1 MAEET
6 RTLELEFSIDSG
18 IKKGKFI
25 QRRVSTMKKILAIAA
40 VAALTAGVSAYAA
53 NPFSDVSTSD
63 WAYQAVSQLSD
74 QGIVEG
80 YPDGTFRGQ
89 RNITRYELAQIIAR
103 LMANEDQFNAEQRA
117 TIDKLA
123 GEYADELDNLGV
135 RVSNLE
141 AKVGNISW
149 SGDARMK
156 WDQSY
161 DSDKLGHAD
170 DNFNGRMRINAHA
183 QVNDSTY
190 VDGLLRT
197 DMDFKNNDESNDT
210 YMQRLYV
217 HHDFGSH
224 VGVNVGKYA
233 EFFGQT
239 GMFFDSDL
247 KGAELTYTA
256 NDAFSL
262 TAGYGRFSDWDNK
275 WNSNLKDQKNTE
287 YGYAQINGAAGRFAY
302 SLDYIKGADQ
312 SKVEVYGGGLTIG
325 LTDKFDVFGD
335 YFKNSDAQG
344 DPDAW
349 TAGLGYGHQDD
360 ARVGSFRV
368 SVARVDAEK
377 NAVLGGYTYD
387 VSALDALKDTGVTG
401 VKFWNAAADVT
412 VAKNVR
418 LHGEYDWNVD
428 AKGVSTDYDD
438 LATVSLNYV
447 F

>member
-1 MAEET
+1 
-6 RTLELEFSIDSG
+6 
-18 IKKGKFI
+18 
-25 QRRVSTMKKILAIAA
+25 MKKILAIAA

-156 WDQSY
+156 WDEGY
-161 DSDKLGHAD
+161 KAD
-170 DNFNGRMRINAHA
+170 GSTEDNFNGRMRINAHA

-197 DMDFKNNDESNDT
+197 DMDFKDDDESNDT

-224 VGVNVGKYA
+224 VGVNIGKYA

-239 GMFFDSDL
+239 GMFFDSEV
-247 KGAELTYTA
+247 KGAEATYTA

-262 TAGYGRFSDWDNK
+262 TAGYGRFADWDGAKDEKDAYKHDYNDVVGN
-275 WNSNLKDQKNTE
+275 NSE
-287 YGYAQINGAAGRFAY
+287 FGYAQINGAAGRFAY
-302 SLDYIKGADQ
+302 SLDYIKGNGNA
-312 SKVEVYGGGLTIG
+312 KVNTWGAGLTIG
-325 LTDKFDVFGD
+325 LTDNLDVFGD
-335 YFKNSDAQG
+335 YFKNTDADG
-344 DPDAW
+344 DPDVW

-377 NAVLGGYTYD
+377 NAFLGGYTYD
-387 VSALDALKDTGVTG
+387 VSALDALKDEGVTG

-418 LHGEYDWNVD
+418 LHGEYDWNVKAD
-428 AKGVSTDYDD
+428 GTNTADYDD

>member
-1 MAEET
+1 
-6 RTLELEFSIDSG
+6 
-18 IKKGKFI
+18 
-25 QRRVSTMKKILAIAA
+25 MKKILAIAA

-156 WDQSY
+156 WAQSY
-161 DSDKLGHAD
+161 SDGNAED
-170 DNFNGRMRINAHA
+170 GFDGRMRINAHA

-190 VDGLLRT
+190 VEGLLRS
-197 DMDFKNNDESNDT
+197 DMDFKDYNDKGEKNNENT

-224 VGVNVGKYA
+224 VGVNIGKYA
-233 EFFGQT
+233 ETFGQT
-239 GMFFDSDL
+239 GMFYDSDL

-262 TAGYGRFSDWDNK
+262 TAGYGRFSDWNSN

-302 SLDYIKGADQ
+302 TLDYIKGADQ

-325 LTDKFDVFGD
+325 LTDKLDVFGD

-349 TAGLGYGHQDD
+349 TAGLGFGHQDD

-387 VSALDALKDTGVTG
+387 VSALDALTDTNVNR

-418 LHGEYDWNVD
+418 LHGEYDWNVKAD
-428 AKGVSTDYDD
+428 GVNTDYDD

>member
-1 MAEET
+1 
-6 RTLELEFSIDSG
+6 
-18 IKKGKFI
+18 
-25 QRRVSTMKKILAIAA
+25 MKKILAIAA

-161 DSDKLGHAD
+161 SSEKLGHAD

-183 QVNDSTY
+183 QVNDNTY
-190 VDGLLRT
+190 VEGLLRS
-197 DMDFKNNDESNDT
+197 DMDFKGDDDEVGSNNESHT

-224 VGVNVGKYA
+224 VGVNVGKFA

-247 KGAELTYTA
+247 KGAEMTYTA

-262 TAGYGRFSDWDNK
+262 TAGYGRFSDWNNK
-275 WNSNLKDQKNTE
+275 WNSDVKDNAE

-302 SLDYIKGADQ
+302 TLDYIKGNDK

-325 LTDKFDVFGD
+325 LTDKLDVFGD
-335 YFKNSDAQG
+335 YFQNTDAKG
-344 DPDAW
+344 NPDAW
-349 TAGLGYGHQDD
+349 TAGLGFGHQDD

-387 VSALDALKDTGVTG
+387 VSALDALKDSKVTG

-418 LHGEYDWNVD
+418 LHGEYDWNVKAD
-428 AKGVSTDYDD
+428 GNNTADYDD

>member
-1 MAEET
+1 
-6 RTLELEFSIDSG
+6 
-18 IKKGKFI
+18 
-25 QRRVSTMKKILAIAA
+25 MKKILAIAA

-149 SGDARMK
+149 SGNARMR
-156 WDQSY
+156 WNQGY
-161 DSDKLGHAD
+161 DKVNKGNAVDK
-170 DNFNGRMRINAHA
+170 FNGRMRINAHA

-190 VDGLLRT
+190 VEGLLRAETNFKDDAAT
-197 DMDFKNNDESNDT
+197 DNID
-210 YMQRLYV
+210 MQRLYV

-239 GMFFDSDL
+239 GMFFDSDV
-247 KGAELTYTA
+247 KGAEMTYTA

-262 TAGYGRFSDWDNK
+262 TAGYGRFNDWNGE
-275 WNSNLKDQKNTE
+275 NGLASTATANAE

-302 SLDYIKGADQ
+302 TLDYIKGNDA
-312 SKVEVYGGGLTIG
+312 SNVEVYGGGLTIG
-325 LTDKFDVFGD
+325 LTDKLDVFGD
-335 YFKNSDAQG
+335 YFKNTDAQG

-349 TAGLGYGHQDD
+349 TAGLGFGHQDD

-377 NAVLGGYTYD
+377 HAVLGGYTYD
-387 VSALDALKDTGVTG
+387 VSALDALSDASR

-418 LHGEYDWNVD
+418 LHGEYDWNVKAD
-428 AKGVSTDYDD
+428 GTTTDYDD

>member
-1 MAEET
+1 
-6 RTLELEFSIDSG
+6 
-18 IKKGKFI
+18 
-25 QRRVSTMKKILAIAA
+25 MKKILAIAA

-123 GEYADELDNLGV
+123 GKYADELDNLGV

-156 WDQSY
+156 WDEGY
-161 DSDKLGHAD
+161 KAD
-170 DNFNGRMRINAHA
+170 GSTEDNFNGRMRINAHA

-239 GMFFDSDL
+239 GMFYDSDL

-262 TAGYGRFSDWDNK
+262 TAGYGRFSDWNNK
-275 WNSNLKDQKNTE
+275 WNSNLGNQKNTE

>member
-1 MAEET
+1 
-6 RTLELEFSIDSG
+6 
-18 IKKGKFI
+18 
-25 QRRVSTMKKILAIAA
+25 MKKILAIAA

-156 WDQSY
+156 WAQGY
-161 DSDKLGHAD
+161 GEKGNAEDSFD
-170 DNFNGRMRINAHA
+170 GRMRINAHA

-190 VDGLLRT
+190 VEGLLRS
-197 DMDFKNNDESNDT
+197 DMNFKDYDADGNEDDNDT

-224 VGVNVGKYA
+224 VGVNIGKYA

-262 TAGYGRFSDWDNK
+262 TAGYGRFADWDAADAINDVVPA
-275 WNSNLKDQKNTE
+275 NAE
-287 YGYAQINGAAGRFAY
+287 FGYAQINGAAGRFAY
-302 SLDYIKGADQ
+302 SLDYIKGNGDA
-312 SKVEVYGGGLTIG
+312 KVNTWGAGLTIG
-325 LTDKFDVFGD
+325 LTDKLDVFGD
-335 YFKNSDAQG
+335 YFKNTDAQG

-387 VSALDALKDTGVTG
+387 VSALDALSDAKS

-428 AKGVSTDYDD
+428 TKGTTTDYDD

>member
-1 MAEET
+1 
-6 RTLELEFSIDSG
+6 
-18 IKKGKFI
+18 
-25 QRRVSTMKKILAIAA
+25 MKKILAIAA

-161 DSDKLGHAD
+161 DKTDLGNAN

-190 VDGLLRT
+190 VEGLLRT
-197 DMDFKNNDESNDT
+197 DMDFKDDNEDNDT

-217 HHDFGSH
+217 HHDFGDH
-224 VGVNVGKYA
+224 FGVNIGKYA

-239 GMFFDSDL
+239 GMFFDSEV
-247 KGAELTYTA
+247 KGAEATYTA

-262 TAGYGRFSDWDNK
+262 TAGYGRFADWDGAVNDEGK
-275 WNSNLKDQKNTE
+275 YEHAYNDVVGNNSE
-287 YGYAQINGAAGRFAY
+287 FGYAQINGAAGRFAY
-302 SLDYIKGADQ
+302 SLDYIKGNGNAQ
-312 SKVEVYGGGLTIG
+312 VNTWGAGLTIG

-335 YFKNSDAQG
+335 YFKNTDADG
-344 DPDAW
+344 DPDVW

-377 NAVLGGYTYD
+377 NAFLGGYTYD
-387 VSALDALKDTGVTG
+387 VSALDALQNEGVTG

-418 LHGEYDWNVD
+418 LHGEYDWNVKTD
-428 AKGVSTDYDD
+428 GTNTADYDD

>member
-1 MAEET
+1 
-6 RTLELEFSIDSG
+6 
-18 IKKGKFI
+18 
-25 QRRVSTMKKILAIAA
+25 MKKILAIAA

-103 LMANEDQFNAEQRA
+103 LMANEDQFSAEQRA

-156 WDQSY
+156 WTEGYKDDGSTN
-161 DSDKLGHAD
+161 
-170 DNFNGRMRINAHA
+170 DNFDGRMRINAHA
-183 QVNDSTY
+183 QVNDNTY
-190 VDGLLRT
+190 VEGLLRS
-197 DMDFKNNDESNDT
+197 DMNFKGTEENDSNT

-217 HHDFGSH
+217 HHDFGDK
-224 VGVNVGKYA
+224 VGVNIGKYG

-239 GMFFDSDL
+239 GMFFDSEV
-247 KGAELTYTA
+247 KGAEATYTA

-262 TAGYGRFSDWDNK
+262 TAGYGRFTDWDSDW
-275 WNSNLKDQKNTE
+275 NSEVKKNAE

-302 SLDYIKGADQ
+302 SLDYIKGNDE

-335 YFKNSDAQG
+335 YFKNSDAKG

-368 SVARVDAEK
+368 SVAHVDAEK

-387 VSALDALKDTGVTG
+387 VSALDALTKGASS

-428 AKGVSTDYDD
+428 AKGTTTDFDD

>member
-1 MAEET
+1 
-6 RTLELEFSIDSG
+6 
-18 IKKGKFI
+18 
-25 QRRVSTMKKILAIAA
+25 MKKILAIAA

-156 WDQSY
+156 WAQSY
-161 DSDKLGHAD
+161 SDNGNAED
-170 DNFNGRMRINAHA
+170 GFDGRMRINAHA

-190 VDGLLRT
+190 VEGLLRS
-197 DMDFKNNDESNDT
+197 DMDFKNDDKEST
-210 YMQRLYV
+210 TKMQRLYV

-247 KGAELTYTA
+247 QGAEATYTA

-262 TAGYGRFSDWDNK
+262 TAGYGRFADWDAADAINDVVPA
-275 WNSNLKDQKNTE
+275 NAE
-287 YGYAQINGAAGRFAY
+287 FGYAQINGAAGRFAY
-302 SLDYIKGADQ
+302 SLDYIKGNDDA
-312 SKVEVYGGGLTIG
+312 KVNTWGAGLTIG
-325 LTDKFDVFGD
+325 LTDKLDVFGD
-335 YFKNSDAQG
+335 YFKNTDAQG

-387 VSALDALKDTGVTG
+387 VSALDALRDAES

-418 LHGEYDWNVD
+418 LHGEYDFDVNAD
-428 AKGVSTDYDD
+428 GTTKDYDD

>member
-1 MAEET
+1 
-6 RTLELEFSIDSG
+6 
-18 IKKGKFI
+18 
-25 QRRVSTMKKILAIAA
+25 MKKILAIAA

-156 WDQSY
+156 WAEEYKDDGST
-161 DSDKLGHAD
+161 K
-170 DNFNGRMRINAHA
+170 DNFDGRMRINAHA

-190 VDGLLRT
+190 VEGLLRA
-197 DMDFKNNDESNDT
+197 DMNFTGDDDEVNNNNESDA

-224 VGVNVGKYA
+224 VGVNVGKFA

-275 WNSNLKDQKNTE
+275 WNSDVKDNAE

-302 SLDYIKGADQ
+302 TLDYIKGADQ
-312 SKVEVYGGGLTIG
+312 SNVEVYGGGLTIG
-325 LTDKFDVFGD
+325 LTDKLDVFGD
-335 YFKNSDAQG
+335 YFQNTDAKG

-349 TAGLGYGHQDD
+349 TAGLGFGHQDD

-387 VSALDALKDTGVTG
+387 VSALDALKGTGVTG

-418 LHGEYDWNVD
+418 LHGEYDWNVKTD
-428 AKGVSTDYDD
+428 GSSTVDFDD

>member
-1 MAEET
+1 
-6 RTLELEFSIDSG
+6 
-18 IKKGKFI
+18 
-25 QRRVSTMKKILAIAA
+25 MKKILAIAA

-156 WDQSY
+156 WAQGY
-161 DSDKLGHAD
+161 G
-170 DNFNGRMRINAHA
+170 DNGKAEDGFDGRMRINAHA

-190 VDGLLRT
+190 VDGLLRS
-197 DMDFKNNDESNDT
+197 DMDFKDNTDNSDT

-239 GMFFDSDL
+239 GMFFDSEI
-247 KGAELTYTA
+247 KGAEATYTA

-262 TAGYGRFSDWDNK
+262 TAGYGRVPDWTGD
-275 WNSNLKDQKNTE
+275 WNSNVKDNAE

-302 SLDYIKGADQ
+302 SLDYIKGNDE

-335 YFKNSDAQG
+335 YFKNSDADG

-377 NAVLGGYTYD
+377 NAVLGGYTYE
-387 VSALDALKDTGVTG
+387 VSALDALTKGASS

-428 AKGVSTDYDD
+428 TKGTTTDFDD

>member
-1 MAEET
+1 
-6 RTLELEFSIDSG
+6 
-18 IKKGKFI
+18 
-25 QRRVSTMKKILAIAA
+25 MKKILAIAA

-156 WDQSY
+156 WNEEY
-161 DSDKLGHAD
+161 KAD
-170 DNFNGRMRINAHA
+170 GSTKDNFDGRMRINAHA

-190 VDGLLRT
+190 VEGLLRS
-197 DMDFKNNDESNDT
+197 DMDFKNDDKEST
-210 YMQRLYV
+210 TKMQRLYV

-247 KGAELTYTA
+247 QGAEATYTA

-262 TAGYGRFSDWDNK
+262 TAGYGRFADWDAADAINDVVPA
-275 WNSNLKDQKNTE
+275 NAE
-287 YGYAQINGAAGRFAY
+287 FGYAQINGAAGRFAY
-302 SLDYIKGADQ
+302 SLDYIKGNGDA
-312 SKVEVYGGGLTIG
+312 KVNTWGAGLTIG
-325 LTDKFDVFGD
+325 LTDKLDVFGD
-335 YFKNSDAQG
+335 YFKNTDAQG

-377 NAVLGGYTYD
+377 NVVLGSCYTYD
-387 VSALDALKDTGVTG
+387 VSALDALRDAKS

-428 AKGVSTDYDD
+428 TKGTTTDYDD

>member
-1 MAEET
+1 
-6 RTLELEFSIDSG
+6 
-18 IKKGKFI
+18 
-25 QRRVSTMKKILAIAA
+25 MKKILAIAA

-63 WAYQAVSQLSD
+63 WVYQAVSQLSD

-149 SGDARMK
+149 SGNARMR
-156 WDQSY
+156 WDEAYNKDGSTK
-161 DSDKLGHAD
+161 DKFD
-170 DNFNGRMRINAHA
+170 GRMRINAHA

-190 VDGLLRT
+190 VEGLLRSQ
-197 DMDFKNNDESNDT
+197 MNFKDDTEDNNVD
-210 YMQRLYV
+210 MQRLYV

-239 GMFFDSDL
+239 GMFYDSDL

-262 TAGYGRFSDWDNK
+262 TAGYGRFADWDGADAINDVVPE
-275 WNSNLKDQKNTE
+275 NAE
-287 YGYAQINGAAGRFAY
+287 FGYAQINGAAGRFAY
-302 SLDYIKGADQ
+302 SLDYIKGNGDA
-312 SKVEVYGGGLTIG
+312 KVNTWGAGLTIG

-335 YFKNSDAQG
+335 YFKNTDADG

-387 VSALDALKDTGVTG
+387 VSALDALSDAKS

-428 AKGVSTDYDD
+428 AKGTSTDYDD

>member
-1 MAEET
+1 
-6 RTLELEFSIDSG
+6 
-18 IKKGKFI
+18 
-25 QRRVSTMKKILAIAA
+25 MKKILAIAA

-156 WDQSY
+156 WDEGY
-161 DSDKLGHAD
+161 KAD
-170 DNFNGRMRINAHA
+170 GSTEDNFNGRMRINAHA

-197 DMDFKNNDESNDT
+197 DMDFKNDNDSANT

-224 VGVNVGKYA
+224 VGVNIGKYA

-239 GMFFDSDL
+239 GMFYDSDL

-262 TAGYGRFSDWDNK
+262 TAGYGRFADWDGADAIN
-275 WNSNLKDQKNTE
+275 DVVPENTE
-287 YGYAQINGAAGRFAY
+287 FGYAQINGAAGRFAY
-302 SLDYIKGADQ
+302 SLDYIKGNGDA
-312 SKVEVYGGGLTIG
+312 KVNTWGAGLTIG

-335 YFKNSDAQG
+335 YFKNTDADG

-387 VSALDALKDTGVTG
+387 VSALDALSDAKS

-428 AKGVSTDYDD
+428 TKGTTTDYDD

>member
-1 MAEET
+1 
-6 RTLELEFSIDSG
+6 
-18 IKKGKFI
+18 
-25 QRRVSTMKKILAIAA
+25 MKKILAIAA

-149 SGDARMK
+149 SGNARMR
-156 WDQSY
+156 WNQGY
-161 DSDKLGHAD
+161 ENGNAVDK
-170 DNFNGRMRINAHA
+170 FNGRMRINAHA

-190 VDGLLRT
+190 VEGLLRAET
-197 DMDFKNNDESNDT
+197 DFKSDEGKDNVD
-210 YMQRLYV
+210 MQRLYV

-239 GMFFDSDL
+239 GMFFDSDV
-247 KGAELTYTA
+247 KGAEMTYTA

-262 TAGYGRFSDWDNK
+262 TAGYGRFNDWNGE
-275 WNSNLKDQKNTE
+275 NGLASTATANAE

-302 SLDYIKGADQ
+302 SLDYIKGNDD

-325 LTDKFDVFGD
+325 LTDKLDVFGD

-349 TAGLGYGHQDD
+349 TAGLGFGHQDD

-377 NAVLGGYTYD
+377 HAVLGGYTYD
-387 VSALDALKDTGVTG
+387 VSALDALSNASR

-418 LHGEYDWNVD
+418 LHGEYDWNVKAD
-428 AKGVSTDYDD
+428 GTTVDYDD

>member
-1 MAEET
+1 
-6 RTLELEFSIDSG
+6 
-18 IKKGKFI
+18 
-25 QRRVSTMKKILAIAA
+25 MKKILAIAA

>member
-1 MAEET
+1 
-6 RTLELEFSIDSG
+6 
-18 IKKGKFI
+18 
-25 QRRVSTMKKILAIAA
+25 MKKILAIAA

-156 WDQSY
+156 WAQSY
-161 DSDKLGHAD
+161 SDGNAED
-170 DNFNGRMRINAHA
+170 GFDGRMRINAHA
-183 QVNDSTY
+183 QVNDNTY
-190 VDGLLRT
+190 VEGLLRS
-197 DMDFKNNDESNDT
+197 DMDFKDNSEDNNT

-224 VGVNVGKYA
+224 VGVNVGKFA

-247 KGAELTYTA
+247 KGAEMTYTA

-262 TAGYGRFSDWDNK
+262 TAGYGRFSDWDNN
-275 WNSNLKDQKNTE
+275 WNSNLKAQKNTE

-302 SLDYIKGADQ
+302 TLDYIKGADQ

-349 TAGLGYGHQDD
+349 TAGLGFGHQDD

-387 VSALDALKDTGVTG
+387 VSALDALKDANVNR

-418 LHGEYDWNVD
+418 LHGEYDWNVKAD
-428 AKGVSTDYDD
+428 GTNTADYDD

>member
-1 MAEET
+1 
-6 RTLELEFSIDSG
+6 
-18 IKKGKFI
+18 
-25 QRRVSTMKKILAIAA
+25 MKKILAIAA

-156 WDQSY
+156 WAQGY
-161 DSDKLGHAD
+161 GEKGNAEDSFD
-170 DNFNGRMRINAHA
+170 GRMRINAHA

-190 VDGLLRT
+190 VEGLLRS
-197 DMDFKNNDESNDT
+197 DMNFKDYDADGEKDDNDT

-224 VGVNVGKYA
+224 VGVNIGKFA
-233 EFFGQT
+233 ETFGQT
-239 GMFFDSDL
+239 GMFYDSDL
-247 KGAELTYTA
+247 KGAEMTYTA

-262 TAGYGRFSDWDNK
+262 TAGYGRFSDWDSD

-302 SLDYIKGADQ
+302 TLDYIKGADQ

-349 TAGLGYGHQDD
+349 TAGLGFGHQDD

-387 VSALDALKDTGVTG
+387 VSALDALKDNGVKG

-418 LHGEYDWNVD
+418 LHGEYDWNVKAD
-428 AKGVSTDYDD
+428 GNNTADYDD

>member
-1 MAEET
+1 
-6 RTLELEFSIDSG
+6 
-18 IKKGKFI
+18 
-25 QRRVSTMKKILAIAA
+25 MKKILAIAA

-156 WDQSY
+156 WAQGYGDNGKAEDSY
-161 DSDKLGHAD
+161 D
-170 DNFNGRMRINAHA
+170 GRMRINAHA

-197 DMDFKNNDESNDT
+197 DMNFKDYDADGNKDDNDT

-239 GMFFDSDL
+239 GMFYDSDL

-262 TAGYGRFSDWDNK
+262 TAGYGRFADWDGADAINDVVPE
-275 WNSNLKDQKNTE
+275 NAE
-287 YGYAQINGAAGRFAY
+287 FGYAQINGAAGRFAY
-302 SLDYIKGADQ
+302 SLDYIKGNGDA
-312 SKVEVYGGGLTIG
+312 KVNTWGAGLTIG

-335 YFKNSDAQG
+335 YFKNTDADG

-387 VSALDALKDTGVTG
+387 VSALDALSDAKS

-428 AKGVSTDYDD
+428 TKGTTNDYDD

>member
-1 MAEET
+1 
-6 RTLELEFSIDSG
+6 
-18 IKKGKFI
+18 
-25 QRRVSTMKKILAIAA
+25 MKKILAIAA

-156 WDQSY
+156 WNEEY
-161 DSDKLGHAD
+161 KAD
-170 DNFNGRMRINAHA
+170 GSTKDNFDGRMRINAHA
-183 QVNDSTY
+183 QVNDNTY
-190 VDGLLRT
+190 VEGLLRS
-197 DMDFKNNDESNDT
+197 DMNFKDYDADGEKDDNDT

-224 VGVNVGKYA
+224 VGVNIGKYA

-247 KGAELTYTA
+247 KGAEATYTA

-262 TAGYGRFSDWDNK
+262 TAGYGRFADWDAADAINDVVPA
-275 WNSNLKDQKNTE
+275 NAE
-287 YGYAQINGAAGRFAY
+287 FGYAQINGAAGRFAY
-302 SLDYIKGADQ
+302 SLDYIKGNGDA
-312 SKVEVYGGGLTIG
+312 KVNTWGAGLTIG
-325 LTDKFDVFGD
+325 LTDKLDVFGD
-335 YFKNSDAQG
+335 YFKNTDAQG

-387 VSALDALKDTGVTG
+387 VSALDALSDAKS

-428 AKGVSTDYDD
+428 TKGTTTDYDD

>member
-1 MAEET
+1 
-6 RTLELEFSIDSG
+6 
-18 IKKGKFI
+18 
-25 QRRVSTMKKILAIAA
+25 MKKILAIAA

-156 WDQSY
+156 WAQGYGDNGNAEDSY
-161 DSDKLGHAD
+161 D
-170 DNFNGRMRINAHA
+170 GRMRINAHA

-197 DMDFKNNDESNDT
+197 DMDFKDYNDKGEKNSEDT

-224 VGVNVGKYA
+224 VGVNIGKYA

-247 KGAELTYTA
+247 KGAEMTYTA

-262 TAGYGRFSDWDNK
+262 TAGYGRFSDWNNK

-387 VSALDALKDTGVTG
+387 VSALDALQDKDVTG

>member
-1 MAEET
+1 
-6 RTLELEFSIDSG
+6 
-18 IKKGKFI
+18 
-25 QRRVSTMKKILAIAA
+25 MKKILAIAA

-156 WDQSY
+156 WAQGYDDNGNAEDSY
-161 DSDKLGHAD
+161 D
-170 DNFNGRMRINAHA
+170 GRMRINAHA

-190 VDGLLRT
+190 VDGLLRSE
-197 DMDFKNNDESNDT
+197 MNFKSDADGDNNVD
-210 YMQRLYV
+210 MQRLYV
-217 HHDFGSH
+217 HHDFGDH
-224 VGVNVGKYA
+224 VGVNIGKYA

-275 WNSNLKDQKNTE
+275 WNSNLGDQKNTE

-302 SLDYIKGADQ
+302 TLDYIKGADQ

>member
-1 MAEET
+1 
-6 RTLELEFSIDSG
+6 
-18 IKKGKFI
+18 
-25 QRRVSTMKKILAIAA
+25 MKKILAIAA

-156 WDQSY
+156 WAQSY
-161 DSDKLGHAD
+161 SDGNAED
-170 DNFNGRMRINAHA
+170 GFDGRMRINAHA

-190 VDGLLRT
+190 VEGLLRS
-197 DMDFKNNDESNDT
+197 DMDFKDNNEDSNT

-224 VGVNVGKYA
+224 VGVNVGKFA
-233 EFFGQT
+233 ETFGQT
-239 GMFFDSDL
+239 GMFYDSDL
-247 KGAELTYTA
+247 KGAEMTYTA

-262 TAGYGRFSDWDNK
+262 TAGYGRFSDWDSK
-275 WNSNLKDQKNTE
+275 WNSDVKDNAE

-302 SLDYIKGADQ
+302 TLDYIKGNDE

-325 LTDKFDVFGD
+325 LTDKLDVFGD
-335 YFKNSDAQG
+335 YFQNTDAKG
-344 DPDAW
+344 NPDVW
-349 TAGLGYGHQDD
+349 TAGLGFGHQDD

-377 NAVLGGYTYD
+377 NAFLGGYTYV
-387 VSALDALKDTGVTG
+387 VSALDALKDNGVKG

-418 LHGEYDWNVD
+418 LHGEYDWNVKAD
-428 AKGVSTDYDD
+428 GNNTADYDD